1 MLWSIP
7 VFGPEFQSMA
17 MGRAE
22 RKARARAKRKKGTV
36 KVSKR
41 GMGGA
46 QDFLL
51 AHRRNQERREV
62 QFRQEAAFRRD
73 QYKCYKITYSF
84 FDPTVLGSIPQHHDP
99 KMWEALG
106 RPPDM
111 DEIKV
116 AIMQLK
122 EFREGP

>member
-1 MLWSIP
+1 MDAFL
-7 VFGPEFQSMA
+7 FAFETA
-17 MGRAE
+17 HGRALTAAPKLIHNQHFWVIFLPTDILTE
-22 RKARARAKRKKGTV
+22 NYYPSSRAACLVGARLK
-36 KVSKR
+36 S
-41 GMGGA
+41 
-46 QDFLL
+46 
-51 AHRRNQERREV
+51 
-62 QFRQEAAFRRD
+62 RD
-73 QYKCYKITYSF
+73 RYKCYKITYSF

-116 AIMQLK
+116 AIRQLK